1 MTKPQ
6 IWVASFLV
14 LFIILFIIGRLTK
27 EEESFKPVTN
37 SNMPEQN
44 TSENLSAQ
52 DLISSFG
59 CVNCHGP
66 ALNGTSQGPA
76 LVQISQKFSRE
87 ELIAYLRNPNSFMSG
102 ERFQEYRRQYP
113 NVIMPNFGNKDVK
126 SLGKIA
132 DYLLKR

>member
-27 EEESFKPVTN
+27 EEEQFKPVTN

-44 TSENLSAQ
+44 TSENLSAE

-59 CVNCHGP
+59 CVNCHGQD
-66 ALNGTSQGPA
+66 LNGTSQGPA

-87 ELIAYLRNPNSFMSG
+87 ELIAYLRNPNSFQSG
-102 ERFQEYRRQYP
+102 KRFQEYRKQYP

-126 SLGKIA
+126 SLGKIT